1 MSGGTS
7 LAGLV
12 SLTTPRGALPDW
24 LMHVIVSGLL
34 LDTRAMGE
42 GGWTHFLDC
51 DTCGG
56 KSFEIY
62 LCFKNADVFW

>member
-42 GGWTHFLDC
+42 GGMD
-51 DTCGG
+51 
-56 KSFEIY
+56 SFS
-62 LCFKNADVFW
+62 